1 MTKEPILKK
10 TLTELDEY
18 FIYKC
23 KKGLKERGL
32 SDKPEYIE
40 RLNYEMETIIK
51 MGFPG
56 YFLVV
61 YDIINYARSNNIQVG
76 PGRGSVVGSL
86 VAYSL
91 KISNLDPIKYG
102 LIFERFLNP
111 ERVSMPDVDM
121 DFEKEKRD
129 QVIQYVMDK
138 YGHDKVAHI
147 GTFGVLR
154 AKNAVRSVARVLGAD
169 YQTGDAL
176 SKLLLNPVHGK
187 PQPLA
192 TSFEKIEELAIDYK
206 AVGLKGDILRN
217 AEKVENLN
225 SSVGVHAS
233 GIVIANQPLVELVP
247 LFKGKGDEITT
258 QWEMKNIEQIGL
270 IKFDFLG
277 LNALTKI
284 HKATDLI
291 RLTEPEFD
299 LDTIPIDDK
308 LTFDKLCSGEVQGVF
323 QLEDSSGIRDLLMQ
337 IIPRNLEDICAILSI
352 YRPGPL
358 GHAYKDIYL
367 QVRQGL
373 RDPEYLVPELA
384 PILGKT
390 SGWMIY
396 QEQILDIA
404 RHLCGYTYGQA
415 DNLRKAI
422 GKKELKTMQAEEG
435 RFKEGWVKHGLP
447 EEVVGGL
454 WDGIVKFA
462 DYSFNKSHAIAYAL
476 ITYQT
481 AYLKAHYPVEFM
493 CAILS
498 SESNADSIIKYIS
511 ECKRLNINIL
521 PPDINKSG
529 KQFEIDE
536 DRNIRFGLAP
546 IKNLG
551 ESAVEVILEERK
563 LRKFN
568 DLYDFCDRVD
578 LGIINSKKLES
589 LILSGAFDN
598 TEYNRATLLSA
609 VELLWDYR
617 KDLKAYESKLDT
629 YVKKVEAYEQRL
641 EDIKLLADT
650 PAKKPKPFKEP
661 IKPDRPLIPIIT
673 CIKEMETNDLLA
685 AEHEL
690 LGYYVSDHPLSKYAD
705 TIVIQRLNTISMAKQ
720 LRDKAPVEIAAV
732 ITNKN
737 EITNKKKQKQ
747 AFLIIEDTTGQ
758 MEATIFAG
766 IYSKFS
772 ELLAKNIPLKFS
784 GMIELNEVAKN
795 SYNSEDIETDTEKV
809 AKIIVRS
816 VEPLKELH
824 LSRQGEI
831 DIEVPLVDL
840 AKVTSLLTK
849 YNKGKNKLVL
859 SVRSGDGTVFKF
871 PAISIDISEKQ
882 IYTELESL
890 HVAVI

>member
-1 MTKEPILKK
+1 M
-10 TLTELDEY
+10 TELEEY

-32 SDKPEYIE
+32 ADKPEYVE
-40 RLNYEMETIIK
+40 RLEYEIKTILK

-61 YDIINYARSNNIQVG
+61 QDILDYARRSNIQVG

-86 VAYSL
+86 VAYCL
-91 KISNLDPIKYG
+91 KIANLDPIKYG

-111 ERVSMPDVDM
+111 ERISMPDVDM
-121 DFEKEKRD
+121 DFEKEKRE

-169 YQTGDAL
+169 YATGDSL

-192 TSFEKIEELAIDYK
+192 TSFEKVEDLGIEYRAQ
-206 AVGLKGDILRN
+206 GLKGDILRN
-217 AEKVENLN
+217 AERVENLN

-233 GIVIANQPLVELVP
+233 GIVISDQPLVEIVP
-247 LFKGKGDEITT
+247 LFKGKSDEITT
-258 QWEMKNIEQIGL
+258 QWEMKNIEQRGL

-277 LNALTKI
+277 LNALDKI
-284 HKATDLI
+284 HKAIDLI
-291 RLTEPEFD
+291 RIKQPDFD
-299 LDTIPIDDK
+299 LNTIPIDDK
-308 LTFDKLCSGEVQGVF
+308 LTYDKLCAGEVQGVF
-323 QLEDSSGIRDLLMQ
+323 QLEDSSGVRDLLMQ

-422 GKKELKTMQAEEG
+422 GKKDLKVMQSEES
-435 RFKEGWVKHGLP
+435 RFKKGWVDHNLP
-447 EEVVGGL
+447 EDLVDGL

-481 AYLKAHYPVEFM
+481 AYLKANYPLEYM

-498 SESNADSIIKYIS
+498 CESNADSIIRYIS
-511 ECKRLNINIL
+511 ECKHLGIKVL

-536 DRNIRFGLAP
+536 DNNIRFGLAP

-551 ESAVEVILEERK
+551 ESPVELILEERK
-563 LRKFN
+563 LRKFR
-568 DLYDFCDRVD
+568 DLHDFCDRVD
-578 LGIINSKKLES
+578 LGTINRLKLES
-589 LILSGAFDN
+589 LIKAGSFDS
-598 TEYNRATLLSA
+598 TGFNRATLLAS
-609 VELLWDYR
+609 VEDFWEYR
-617 KDLKAYESKLDT
+617 KNLKSYESKMET
-629 YVKKVEAYEQRL
+629 YVKKVADYEQRL
-641 EDIKLLADT
+641 EDIKNDT
-650 PAKKPKPFKEP
+650 SPGKKKLKPFKEP
-661 IKPDRPLIPIIT
+661 VRPDRPLILEIHPVR
-673 CIKEMETNDLLA
+673 EMDSNDLLA

-705 TIVIQRLNTISMAKQ
+705 TITIQKLNTIEIAKQ
-720 LRDKAPVEIAAV
+720 LRNKAPVEIAAV
-732 ITNKN
+732 ITSKN

-747 AFLIIEDTTGQ
+747 AFLVIEDTTGQ
-758 MEATIFAG
+758 MEATIFAS

-772 ELLAKNIPLKFS
+772 DLLDKKIPLKFS
-784 GMIELNEVAKN
+784 GTIELVEVAKHN
-795 SYNSEDIETDTEKV
+795 QADVSDEITESV
-809 AKIIVRS
+809 AKIVVRS
-816 VEPLKELH
+816 IQPLKELH
-824 LSRQGEI
+824 LPKQGEI
-831 DIEVPLVDL
+831 DIEVPLNDL
-840 AKVTSLLTK
+840 EKVTELLSR
-849 YNKGKNKLVL
+849 YEKGKNKLVL
-859 SVRSGDGTVFKF
+859 STRSSDGTVFRF
-871 PAISIDISEKQ
+871 PAISIDITKKQ
-882 IYTELESL
+882 IYTELEL
-890 HVAVI
+890 INVAIT